1 MFEGLGRTRYAAKEK
16 TMEEKTKLFGYKN
29 SVTVKSL
36 ALMIILSTAILL
48 GMELISFYYMS
59 VYEKSTMENYRN
71 SLEMYCSYWDNKLD
85 IINNS
90 LLTVTSSSSSDRSYS
105 NVCNSRDELV
115 FQTAKKLLVN
125 RMSDIAWNHENEVLV
140 FVYVPDREVFLKS
153 ANHLVSYDK
162 RLEMDQ
168 DIKKYAS
175 GIRSYNSTKWDYF
188 KSGTEDFFIQV
199 YRIDGGYIGAL
210 VKCQTILD
218 GVVQDN
224 GMVSSIG
231 LTDDEGKI
239 TYSLRGEAGGE
250 EKKDTAVLLIPMTH
264 IDGQLKVEAQ
274 RQNLFGDKTTFTFL
288 SLITVSLGLLL
299 LAWNVRYQV
308 KAVLGPLNKL
318 RSVMEKFSR
327 GNLDVRL
334 EEKNTNSEIDVLN
347 HTFNEMAEQIVDL
360 KIDVY
365 EAELAREKTESNY
378 MRVQIQPHFY
388 TNILNLIYGLAQ
400 LKDFA
405 SIQKLSMTTGAY
417 FRYLLGEKGTF
428 VLLREEIQC
437 VKNYI
442 QIQQIRYKDEMEF
455 ELNAEEGMERQMVL
469 PMILQTFAEN
479 SVKHNIGLVPLLRI
493 RIDISSGNDRIY
505 ITVRDNGAGF
515 EPDMLERIN
524 KNENISNKGEHI
536 GITNVK
542 ERLRIFYGDTASVE
556 INSRPGET
564 LVKVVLP
571 EILTQE
577 ERNEYHI
584 GG

>member
-1 MFEGLGRTRYAAKEK
+1 MCIR
-16 TMEEKTKLFGYKN
+16 
-29 SVTVKSL
+29 
-36 ALMIILSTAILL
+36 
-48 GMELISFYYMS
+48 
-59 VYEKSTMENYRN
+59 
-71 SLEMYCSYWDNKLD
+71 
-85 IINNS
+85 
-90 LLTVTSSSSSDRSYS
+90 DR
-105 NVCNSRDELV
+105 
-115 FQTAKKLLVN
+115 
-125 RMSDIAWNHENEVLV
+125 
-140 FVYVPDREVFLKS
+140 
-153 ANHLVSYDK
+153 
-162 RLEMDQ
+162 
-168 DIKKYAS
+168 
-175 GIRSYNSTKWDYF
+175 
-188 KSGTEDFFIQV
+188 
-199 YRIDGGYIGAL
+199 
-210 VKCQTILD
+210 
-218 GVVQDN
+218 
-224 GMVSSIG
+224 
-231 LTDDEGKI
+231 KI

-308 KAVLGPLNKL
+308 KEVLGPLNKL

>member
-1 MFEGLGRTRYAAKEK
+1 
-16 TMEEKTKLFGYKN
+16 MEDKTKLFGYKN

-59 VYEKSTMENYRN
+59 VYEKGTMENYRN

-90 LLTVTSSSSSDRSYS
+90 LLTVTSSSSSDSSYA

-140 FVYVPDREVFLKS
+140 FAYIPDRGVFLKS
-153 ANHLVSYDK
+153 TNHLVSYDK
-162 RLEMDQ
+162 RMEMDR
-168 DIKKYAS
+168 DIKNYAS
-175 GIRSYNSTKWDYF
+175 GISSYNSTKWDYF

-218 GVVQDN
+218 GVVQNN
-224 GMVSSIG
+224 GMVSGIG

-299 LAWNVRYQV
+299 LAWNIRYQV

-437 VKNYI
+437 VINYI

-479 SVKHNIGLVPLLRI
+479 SVKHNIGLVPLLRL
-493 RIDISSGNDRIY
+493 RIDISSGNDRID
-505 ITVRDNGAGF
+505 ITIWDNGAGF

-524 KNENISNKGEHI
+524 KNENISKEGEHI
-536 GITNVK
+536 GISNVK

-556 INSRPGET
+556 INSKPGET

>member
-1 MFEGLGRTRYAAKEK
+1 
-16 TMEEKTKLFGYKN
+16 MEEKTKLFGYKN

-59 VYEKSTMENYRN
+59 VYEKSIMENYRN

-90 LLTVTSSSSSDRSYS
+90 LLTVTSSSSSDSSYS

-153 ANHLVSYDK
+153 TNHLVSYDK

-224 GMVSSIG
+224 GMVSGIG

-327 GNLDVRL
+327 GNLDVRV

>member
-1 MFEGLGRTRYAAKEK
+1 
-16 TMEEKTKLFGYKN
+16 MEEKTKLFGYKN

-90 LLTVTSSSSSDRSYS
+90 LLTVTSSSSSDSSYS

-153 ANHLVSYDK
+153 TNHLVSYDK

-224 GMVSSIG
+224 GMVSGIG

-524 KNENISNKGEHI
+524 KTENISNKGEHI

>member
-1 MFEGLGRTRYAAKEK
+1 
-16 TMEEKTKLFGYKN
+16 MEEKTKLFGYKN

-90 LLTVTSSSSSDRSYS
+90 LLTVTSSSSSDSSYS

-153 ANHLVSYDK
+153 TNHLVSYDK

-224 GMVSSIG
+224 GMVSGIG

-327 GNLDVRL
+327 GNLDVRP

>member
-1 MFEGLGRTRYAAKEK
+1 
-16 TMEEKTKLFGYKN
+16 MEEKTKLFGYKN

-59 VYEKSTMENYRN
+59 VYEKSTMESYRN

-90 LLTVTSSSSSDRSYS
+90 LLTVTSSSSSDSSYS

-224 GMVSSIG
+224 GMVSGIG

-308 KAVLGPLNKL
+308 KEVLGPLNKL

>member
-1 MFEGLGRTRYAAKEK
+1 
-16 TMEEKTKLFGYKN
+16 MEEKTKLFGYKN

-90 LLTVTSSSSSDRSYS
+90 LLTVTSSSSSDSSYS

-153 ANHLVSYDK
+153 TNHLVSYDK

-210 VKCQTILD
+210 VICQTILD

-224 GMVSSIG
+224 GMVSGIG

>member
-1 MFEGLGRTRYAAKEK
+1 
-16 TMEEKTKLFGYKN
+16 MEEKTKLFGYKN

-90 LLTVTSSSSSDRSYS
+90 LLTVTSSSSSDSSYS

-153 ANHLVSYDK
+153 TNHLVSYDK

-210 VKCQTILD
+210 VKCKTILD

-224 GMVSSIG
+224 GMVSGIG

>member
-1 MFEGLGRTRYAAKEK
+1 
-16 TMEEKTKLFGYKN
+16 MEEKTKLFGYKN

-90 LLTVTSSSSSDRSYS
+90 LLTVTSSSSSDSSYS

-153 ANHLVSYDK
+153 TNHLVSYDK

-224 GMVSSIG
+224 GMVSGIG

-400 LKDFA
+400 LKDSA

>member
-1 MFEGLGRTRYAAKEK
+1 
-16 TMEEKTKLFGYKN
+16 MEEKTKLFGYKN

-90 LLTVTSSSSSDRSYS
+90 LLTVTSSSSSDSSYS

-153 ANHLVSYDK
+153 TNYLVSYDK

-224 GMVSSIG
+224 GMVSGIG

>member
-1 MFEGLGRTRYAAKEK
+1 
-16 TMEEKTKLFGYKN
+16 MEEKTKLFGYKN

-90 LLTVTSSSSSDRSYS
+90 LLTVTSSSSSDSSYS

-153 ANHLVSYDK
+153 TNHMVSYDK

-224 GMVSSIG
+224 GMVSGIG

>member
-1 MFEGLGRTRYAAKEK
+1 
-16 TMEEKTKLFGYKN
+16 MEEKTKLFGYKN

-90 LLTVTSSSSSDRSYS
+90 LLTVTSSSSSDSSYS

-153 ANHLVSYDK
+153 TNHLVSYDK

-224 GMVSSIG
+224 GMVSGIG

-334 EEKNTNSEIDVLN
+334 EEKNTNSEIDVRN

>member
-1 MFEGLGRTRYAAKEK
+1 
-16 TMEEKTKLFGYKN
+16 MEEKTKLFGYKN
-29 SVTVKSL
+29 SITVKSL

-90 LLTVTSSSSSDRSYS
+90 LLTVTSSSSSDSSYS

-224 GMVSSIG
+224 GMVSGIG

-308 KAVLGPLNKL
+308 KEVLGPLNKL

>member
-1 MFEGLGRTRYAAKEK
+1 
-16 TMEEKTKLFGYKN
+16 MEEKTKLFGYKN

-59 VYEKSTMENYRN
+59 VYEKSIMENYRN

-90 LLTVTSSSSSDRSYS
+90 LLTVTSSSSSDSSYS

-153 ANHLVSYDK
+153 TNHLVSYDK

-224 GMVSSIG
+224 GMVSGIG

-334 EEKNTNSEIDVLN
+334 EEKNTNSEIDVVN

>member
-1 MFEGLGRTRYAAKEK
+1 
-16 TMEEKTKLFGYKN
+16 MEEKTKLFGYKN

-90 LLTVTSSSSSDRSYS
+90 LLTVTSSSSSDSSYS

-224 GMVSSIG
+224 GMVSGIG

-308 KAVLGPLNKL
+308 KEVLGPLNKL

>member
-1 MFEGLGRTRYAAKEK
+1 
-16 TMEEKTKLFGYKN
+16 MEEKTKLFGYKN

-59 VYEKSTMENYRN
+59 FYEKSTMENYRN

-90 LLTVTSSSSSDRSYS
+90 LLTVTSSSSSDSSYS

-224 GMVSSIG
+224 GMVSGIG

-308 KAVLGPLNKL
+308 KEVLGPLNKL

>member
-1 MFEGLGRTRYAAKEK
+1 VFEGLGRTRYAAKEK

-90 LLTVTSSSSSDRSYS
+90 LLTVTSSSSSDSSYS

-153 ANHLVSYDK
+153 TNHLVSYDK

-224 GMVSSIG
+224 GMVSGIG

>member
-1 MFEGLGRTRYAAKEK
+1 
-16 TMEEKTKLFGYKN
+16 MEEKTKLFGYKN

-90 LLTVTSSSSSDRSYS
+90 LLTVTSSSSSDSSYS

-153 ANHLVSYDK
+153 TNHLVSYDK

-199 YRIDGGYIGAL
+199 YRIDGGYIDAL

-224 GMVSSIG
+224 GMVSGIG

>member
-1 MFEGLGRTRYAAKEK
+1 
-16 TMEEKTKLFGYKN
+16 MEEKTKLFGYKN

-90 LLTVTSSSSSDRSYS
+90 LLTVTSSSSSDSSYS

-153 ANHLVSYDK
+153 TNHLVSYDK

-224 GMVSSIG
+224 GMVSGIG

-347 HTFNEMAEQIVDL
+347 QTFNEMAEQIVDL

>member
-1 MFEGLGRTRYAAKEK
+1 
-16 TMEEKTKLFGYKN
+16 MEEKTKLFGYKN

-90 LLTVTSSSSSDRSYS
+90 LLTVTSSSSSDSSYS

-153 ANHLVSYDK
+153 TNHLVSYDK

-224 GMVSSIG
+224 GMVSGIG

-288 SLITVSLGLLL
+288 SLITVSLGLFL

>member
-1 MFEGLGRTRYAAKEK
+1 
-16 TMEEKTKLFGYKN
+16 MEEKTKLFGYKN

-90 LLTVTSSSSSDRSYS
+90 LLTVTSSSSSDSSYS

-153 ANHLVSYDK
+153 TNHLVSYDK

-224 GMVSSIG
+224 GMVSGIG

-505 ITVRDNGAGF
+505 ITMRDNGAGF

>member
-1 MFEGLGRTRYAAKEK
+1 
-16 TMEEKTKLFGYKN
+16 MEEKTKLFGYKN

-90 LLTVTSSSSSDRSYS
+90 LLTVTSSSSSDSSYS

-153 ANHLVSYDK
+153 TNHLVSYDK

-288 SLITVSLGLLL
+288 SLITVSLGLFL

-577 ERNEYHI
+577 ERDEYHI

>member
-1 MFEGLGRTRYAAKEK
+1 
-16 TMEEKTKLFGYKN
+16 MEEKTKLFGYKN

-59 VYEKSTMENYRN
+59 VYEKSIMENYRN

-90 LLTVTSSSSSDRSYS
+90 LLTVTSSSSSDSSYS

-153 ANHLVSYDK
+153 TNHLVSYDK

-224 GMVSSIG
+224 GMVSGIG

-239 TYSLRGEAGGE
+239 TYSLRGDAGGE

>member
-1 MFEGLGRTRYAAKEK
+1 
-16 TMEEKTKLFGYKN
+16 MEEKTKLFGYKN

-264 IDGQLKVEAQ
+264 IDGQLKVEVQ

>member
-1 MFEGLGRTRYAAKEK
+1 
-16 TMEEKTKLFGYKN
+16 
-29 SVTVKSL
+29 
-36 ALMIILSTAILL
+36 MIILSTAILL

-90 LLTVTSSSSSDRSYS
+90 LLTVTSSSSSDSSYS

-153 ANHLVSYDK
+153 TNHLVSYDK

-224 GMVSSIG
+224 GMVSGIG

>member
-1 MFEGLGRTRYAAKEK
+1 
-16 TMEEKTKLFGYKN
+16 MEEKTKLFGYKN

-90 LLTVTSSSSSDRSYS
+90 LLTVTSSSSSDSSYS

-153 ANHLVSYDK
+153 TNHLVSYDK

-224 GMVSSIG
+224 GMVSGIG

-417 FRYLLGEKGTF
+417 FRYHLGEKGTF

>member
-1 MFEGLGRTRYAAKEK
+1 
-16 TMEEKTKLFGYKN
+16 MEEKTKLFGYKN

-90 LLTVTSSSSSDRSYS
+90 LLTVTSSSSSDSSYS

-224 GMVSSIG
+224 GMVSGIG

>member
-1 MFEGLGRTRYAAKEK
+1 
-16 TMEEKTKLFGYKN
+16 MEEKTKLFGYKN

-85 IINNS
+85 IVNNS
-90 LLTVTSSSSSDRSYS
+90 LLTVTSSSSSDSSYS

-153 ANHLVSYDK
+153 TNHLVSYDK

-224 GMVSSIG
+224 GMVSGIG

>member
-1 MFEGLGRTRYAAKEK
+1 
-16 TMEEKTKLFGYKN
+16 MEEKTKLFGYKN

-90 LLTVTSSSSSDRSYS
+90 LLTVTSSSSSDSSYS

-153 ANHLVSYDK
+153 TNHLVSYDK

-224 GMVSSIG
+224 GMVSGIG

-442 QIQQIRYKDEMEF
+442 QIQQVRYKDEMEF

>member
-1 MFEGLGRTRYAAKEK
+1 
-16 TMEEKTKLFGYKN
+16 MEEKTKLFGYKN

-59 VYEKSTMENYRN
+59 VYEKSIMENYRN

-90 LLTVTSSSSSDRSYS
+90 LLTVTSSSSSDSSYS

-153 ANHLVSYDK
+153 TNHLVSYDK

-224 GMVSSIG
+224 GMVSGIG

-327 GNLDVRL
+327 ENLDVRL

>member
-1 MFEGLGRTRYAAKEK
+1 
-16 TMEEKTKLFGYKN
+16 MEEKTKLFGYKN

-36 ALMIILSTAILL
+36 ALMIILSAAILL

-90 LLTVTSSSSSDRSYS
+90 LLTVTSSSSSDSSYS

-153 ANHLVSYDK
+153 TNHLVSYDK

-224 GMVSSIG
+224 GMVSGIG

>member
-1 MFEGLGRTRYAAKEK
+1 
-16 TMEEKTKLFGYKN
+16 MEEKTKLFGYKN

-90 LLTVTSSSSSDRSYS
+90 LLTVTSSSSSDSSYS

-153 ANHLVSYDK
+153 TNHLVSYDK

-264 IDGQLKVEAQ
+264 IGGQLKVEAQ

-288 SLITVSLGLLL
+288 SLITVSLGLFL

-577 ERNEYHI
+577 ERDEYHI

>member
-1 MFEGLGRTRYAAKEK
+1 
-16 TMEEKTKLFGYKN
+16 MEEKTKLFGYKN

-90 LLTVTSSSSSDRSYS
+90 LLTVTSSSSSDSSYS

-153 ANHLVSYDK
+153 TNHLVSYDK

-199 YRIDGGYIGAL
+199 YRIDGGYIGTL
-210 VKCQTILD
+210 VKGQTILD

-224 GMVSSIG
+224 GMVSGIG

-400 LKDFA
+400 LKDFV

>member
-1 MFEGLGRTRYAAKEK
+1 
-16 TMEEKTKLFGYKN
+16 MEEKTKLFGYKN

-90 LLTVTSSSSSDRSYS
+90 LLTVTSSSSSDSSYS

-153 ANHLVSYDK
+153 TNHLVSYDK

>member
-1 MFEGLGRTRYAAKEK
+1 
-16 TMEEKTKLFGYKN
+16 MEEKTKLFGYKN

-59 VYEKSTMENYRN
+59 VYEKSIMENYRN

-90 LLTVTSSSSSDRSYS
+90 LLTVTSSSSSDSSYS

-153 ANHLVSYDK
+153 TNHLVSYDK

-224 GMVSSIG
+224 GMVSGIG

>member
-1 MFEGLGRTRYAAKEK
+1 
-16 TMEEKTKLFGYKN
+16 MEEKTKLFGYKN

-59 VYEKSTMENYRN
+59 VYEKSIMENYRN

-90 LLTVTSSSSSDRSYS
+90 LLTVTSSSSSDSSYS

-153 ANHLVSYDK
+153 TNHLVSYDK

-224 GMVSSIG
+224 GMVSGIG

-347 HTFNEMAEQIVDL
+347 HTFNEMAEQIVHL

>member
-1 MFEGLGRTRYAAKEK
+1 
-16 TMEEKTKLFGYKN
+16 MEEKTKLFGYKN

-90 LLTVTSSSSSDRSYS
+90 LLTVTSSSSSDSSYS

-153 ANHLVSYDK
+153 TNHLVSYDK

-210 VKCQTILD
+210 VICQTILD

-224 GMVSSIG
+224 GMVSGIG

-405 SIQKLSMTTGAY
+405 SIQKLYMTTGAY